1 MGNNFDRDTIIENAK
16 SLVKEHGKKA
26 VDIVQNRIDNL
37 PNQCS
42 RESDSVFLLLNEVE
56 KLVENG

>member
-1 MGNNFDRDTIIENAK
+1 MGNNFDRDKIIENAK
-16 SLVKEHGKKA
+16 SLVKEHGKNA

-56 KLVENG
+56 KLVENS